1 MSKFLFWQR
10 GLLGLGIGISLF
22 GLSMTLFSGTHLFAF
37 FNRQI
42 DPAFWGV
49 SPVDVA
55 ARQFQQWIYGAWGAT
70 IAGWGIV
77 LIYIVRYPFSKK
89 ESWAWKGLVYAL
101 LVWYI
106 LDTSLSVLYRVYFN
120 VALNTGLLVLA
131 AVPLVFTRKE
141 FV

>member
-22 GLSMTLFSGTHLFAF
+22 GLWMALLSGTHLFAF
-37 FNRQI
+37 FHRQI

-77 LIYIVRYPFSKK
+77 LIYIVRYPFRKK

-101 LVWYI
+101 LVWYV